1 MSVLI
6 SIFTTTFNRQRYLD
20 VTGNITLSQTQ
31 RYKVLTFLLPLVI
44 NFVPTVATS
53 QSIIPDGSTKTD
65 VTSQGNRLDITGG
78 NLSQDGSNL
87 FHSFSQ
93 FGLTSNQTAS
103 FLSNPSIKNI
113 LSRITSGNP
122 SVINGLIQVAGGNS
136 NLFLL
141 NPAGIIFGSN
151 ARLDV
156 PSSFTATTATSIG
169 IGSDWFKATGNN
181 NYAQLNGTPSTFAFG
196 VNQPLGTITNQG
208 KLVVGE
214 GQNLT
219 FLGGSVINSGNLTAA
234 GGNIIIAAVSE
245 GNYLRLS
252 QPGHLLSLEIQ
263 PIQGQDSSLINN
275 ISTSSLP
282 QLLTGSSQAGEVSVS
297 GTVDVAS
304 PQLGGNVQI
313 FGNKVDLLDAKINA
327 SGNNGGG
334 LVLIGGDFQGQG
346 TVPRAFSTN
355 VTQNSIIT
363 ADSNINGKGGRVI
376 IWADDA
382 THFLGKISTR
392 GGTAGGDGGFVEVSG
407 KNFLDYRGQVDALAP
422 FGKVGTLLLDP
433 TNIEVVAAAN
443 ANTLD
448 LNDVNNAAAP
458 DLPGGTRLSVDVLNN
473 AAANIILQAS
483 NDLIFS
489 VPVNITNQG
498 VGLAADAGNNITANQ
513 SITTNGGDVTL
524 TAGRNILANTITTSS
539 SPLGDPPLNRSGAV
553 NLIAGGNITTG
564 TIDTSFTSF
573 DSNGSQG
580 GAVTLNAVGNLTT
593 GIINAFSNNFAQA
606 SRGNTTSSGG
616 LVNLAGRN
624 ISFDSINNSGAA
636 NVVGMSGVGGDV
648 QIVAR
653 GVIQGTG
660 TVINPTTTPN
670 PTPIPLLNVP
680 PNTTIFSRGT
690 TQGGVITI
698 QHNGGSNNDAF
709 AVGDLSSGNGLA
721 GAIDTNS
728 GIVSTGV
735 FPVLANNGTATGTP
749 NGISINSVNTPPRLT
764 ATPQL
769 ADVQQGQPLTFTFA
783 DLQVLVND
791 LNSDRSRD
799 NTTVFIDTVTVG
811 ALTRNGLPVVGNNIT
826 ISPGDVLVYT
836 PPRDIIGQI
845 SAFTIRAS
853 DRVSVSPPTAIT
865 LNVIQTPTPL
875 TPTPLPSPTPSPTPT
890 PIPKNPL
897 PEQPKLPRFDITGE
911 LPSLK
916 IDLIVGQIEYN
927 FTQQF
932 QQYLGQSSPTPLKS
946 LDEGREILNQ
956 VEKATGIKPALIYV
970 AFLPQTIT
978 SSTTTQQQDSD
989 QLELVV
995 VTAKGSPIR
1004 KRLQATREQVL
1015 KVAQEYRKQVTDVRS
1030 KGYLATSQ
1038 QLYQWLIAPLEGDL
1052 QAREIQNLVFI
1063 MDSGLRSLPVAALHD
1078 GKNFLIE
1085 RYSVGL
1091 MPSLSLADTRY
1102 KDIKDAKIL
1111 AMGSATFAD
1120 QKPLPAVPTEIQTVS
1135 QRLWQGKSFLN
1146 DAFTLENLKQA
1157 RQQQPFG
1164 IIHLAT
1170 HGEFKSGT
1178 PANSYIQLW
1187 DSKLRL
1193 DQLRQLGWN
1202 NPPVELLVLSACRTA
1217 LGDEQAELGFAGLG
1231 ILAGV
1236 KSALASLWYVSDQG
1250 TLALMTDF
1258 YIQLKDAPI
1267 KSEALRQSQLAMIK
1281 GQVLIKDGKLIT
1293 PKTEIS
1299 LPSELALQNQTLQ
1312 HPYYWAAFTM
1322 IGNPW

>member
-1 MSVLI
+1 MSVPT
-6 SIFTTTFNRQRYLD
+6 STFTATFNRQCDLD
-20 VTGNITLSQTQ
+20 AAIKSTLSQI
-31 RYKVLTFLLPLVI
+31 KPDNLLTFLLSLVL
-44 NFVPTVATS
+44 FFFPTIATA
-53 QSIIPDGSTKTD
+53 QTIISDGSTNSN
-65 VTSQGNRLDITGG
+65 VTSQGNRLNITGG
-78 NLSQDGSNL
+78 DLSQDGNNL

-93 FGLTSNQTAS
+93 FGLTSNQTAN

-113 LSRITSGNP
+113 LSRITSGSP
-122 SVINGLIQVAGGNS
+122 SVINGLIKVTGGNS

-141 NPAGIIFGSN
+141 NPSGIIFGSN

-156 PSSFTATTATSIG
+156 PASLTATTATSIG
-169 IGSDWFKATGNN
+169 IGNAWFNATGNN
-181 NYAQLNGTPSTFAFG
+181 NYAQLNGTPSSFIFST
-196 VNQPLGTITNQG
+196 NQPLGTIINQG
-208 KLVVGE
+208 QLVVGE

-219 FLGGSVINSGNLTAA
+219 LLGGSVVNSGNLTAA
-234 GGNIIIAAVSE
+234 GGNIILAAVSE
-245 GNYLRLS
+245 GNYVRLS

-263 PIQGQDSSLINN
+263 PISGQDASLIDN
-275 ISTSSLP
+275 ISTLSLP
-282 QLLTGSSQAGEVSVS
+282 QLLTGTSKAGEVTVS
-297 GTVDVAS
+297 GTVDVS
-304 PQLGGNVQI
+304 SLQGGNVQV
-313 FGNKVDLLDAKINA
+313 FGNKVAILDAKINA
-327 SGNNGGG
+327 SGNSGGG
-334 LVLIGGDFQGQG
+334 LVLIGGDYQGHG
-346 TVPRAFSTN
+346 TAPTAFSTN
-355 VTQNSIIT
+355 VAQNSIIT
-363 ADSNINGKGGRVI
+363 ADANVNGKGGRVI
-376 IWADDA
+376 IWADDT
-382 THFLGKISTR
+382 THFFGKISVR
-392 GGTAGGDGGFVEVSG
+392 GGTIGGDGGFVEVSG
-407 KNFLDYRGQVDALAP
+407 KNFLDYRGKVDALAP

-433 TNIEVVAAAN
+433 TNIEIVAAAN
-443 ANTLD
+443 ANTSN
-448 LNDVNNAAAP
+448 LNDAINAAAP

-483 NDLIFS
+483 NDIIFS

-513 SITTNGGDVTL
+513 NITTNGGDVTL
-524 TAGRNILANTITTSS
+524 VAGRNIITNTITTSA

-553 NLIAGGNITTG
+553 NLTAGGNITTG
-564 TIDTSFTSF
+564 TIDTSFIGLSG
-573 DSNGSQG
+573 DGSQG
-580 GAVTLNAVGNLTT
+580 GSVVLNAVGNLTT
-593 GIINAFSNNFAQA
+593 EAIDASSNNF
-606 SRGNTTSSGG
+606 SRFSNGNTTSSGG
-616 LVNLAGRN
+616 LVDLAGRN

-636 NVVGMSGVGGDV
+636 NVVGMSGIGGDV
-648 QIVAR
+648 QILAR
-653 GVIQGTG
+653 GVVQGTG
-660 TVINPTTTPN
+660 TVNN
-670 PTPIPLLNVP
+670 LTPIPILNIP
-680 PNTTIFSRGT
+680 ANTTIFSRGT
-690 TQGGVITI
+690 TQGGAITI
-698 QHNGGSNNDAF
+698 QHNGRPNNDAF
-709 AVGDLSSGNGLA
+709 SVGGLASGNGLV
-721 GAIDTNS
+721 GAINTNS
-728 GIVSTGV
+728 GIISIGV

-749 NGISINSVNTPPRLT
+749 SGISINSVNTPPRLT
-764 ATPQL
+764 ANSQL
-769 ADVQQGQPLTFTFA
+769 ADVQQGQPLTFTYA

-791 LNSDRSRD
+791 VNSDRSRD
-799 NTTVFIDTVTVG
+799 STTVFIDTVTVG
-811 ALTRNGLPVVGNNIT
+811 ALTRNGVPVVGNTT

-836 PPRDIIGQI
+836 PPSNIIGQI

-853 DRVSVSPPTAIT
+853 DRVSVSLPRAIT
-865 LNVIQTPTPL
+865 FNVIQTPTPL
-875 TPTPLPSPTPSPTPT
+875 TPTPIPSSSPTPSPI

-897 PEQPKLPRFDITGE
+897 PEQPQLPRFEITGE
-911 LPSLK
+911 LPPLK

-927 FTQQF
+927 FTRQF
-932 QQYLGQSSPTPLKS
+932 EQYFGQSSPTPLKT

-956 VEKATGIKPALIYV
+956 VEKAIGIKPALIYV

-978 SSTTTQQQDSD
+978 SSTTTQPQDSD

-995 VTAKGSPIR
+995 VTAKNPPIR
-1004 KRLQATREQVL
+1004 KRLKATREQVL

-1030 KGYLATSQ
+1030 VKGYLAPSQ
-1038 QLYQWLIAPLEGDL
+1038 QLYQWLVAPLEGDL
-1052 QAREIQNLVFI
+1052 QARSIQNLVFI
-1063 MDSGLRSLPVAALHD
+1063 MDSGLRSIPIAALHD
-1078 GKNFLIE
+1078 GKSFLIE

-1091 MPSLSLADTRY
+1091 MPSLSLSDTRY

-1111 AMGSATFAD
+1111 AMGSATFAE
-1120 QKPLPAVPTEIQTVS
+1120 QKPLPAVPTEIETIS

-1170 HGEFKSGT
+1170 HGEFKSGS

-1193 DQLRQLGWN
+1193 DQMRQLGWN

-1236 KSALASLWYVSDQG
+1236 KSALASLWYVSDEG

-1258 YIQLKDAPI
+1258 YSELNSAPI
-1267 KSEALRQSQLAMIK
+1267 KAEALRQAQLAMIK